1 MFVPHVCP
9 MFVPMFV
16 PHVCPNDVP
25 LSPSGQAAAVAIH
38 NSLAKLPTV
47 CSVGVNVSASAGRVG
62 LRIDANT
69 QKGVNV
75 NGQVA
80 TPLAPF
86 VSARYLVGANGEVPS
101 VNGVSLRV
109 GGPTAVTLGITS
121 DGKITSVGVNQRFG
135 IIGVGAYVGVRG
147 AYQCP

>member
-1 MFVPHVCP
+1 MFVQ
-9 MFVPMFV
+9 
-16 PHVCPNDVP
+16 P
-25 LSPSGQAAAVAIH
+25 LRSGGGGRDTQQSCETSDGLLGGSKRIGF
-38 NSLAKLPTV
+38 
-47 CSVGVNVSASAGRVG
+47 CRAGG